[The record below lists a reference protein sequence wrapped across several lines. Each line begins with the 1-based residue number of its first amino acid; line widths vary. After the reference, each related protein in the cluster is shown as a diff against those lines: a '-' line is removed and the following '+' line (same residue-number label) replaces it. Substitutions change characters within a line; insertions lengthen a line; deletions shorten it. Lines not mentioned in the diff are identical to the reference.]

1 MRPPRPH
8 TPAPWIANGCH
19 VTTADGTPVGSCQEP
34 PNARRTAAAVNACEG
49 IPIRELENGILAD
62 LFFQCGR
69 LKNARIAAIMEKIQL
84 KKEKR
89 LAAASEEAG
98 AAAKT

>member
-8 TPAPWIANGCH
+8 TPGPWTADGCH
-19 VTTADGTPVGSCQEP
+19 VKSADGTPIGSCQEP

-49 IPIRELENGILAD
+49 VPIRELEGGILAD

-69 LKNARIAAIMEKIQL
+69 LKNARISAILAKIQS
-84 KKEKR
+84 KER
-89 LAAASEEAG
+89 RAQAAGGKATAVGGS
-98 AAAKT
+98 

>member
-8 TPAPWIANGCH
+8 TPGPWIAAGCA
-19 VTTADGTPVGSCQEP
+19 VTTADGTPIGSCQEP

-49 IPIRELENGILAD
+49 IPIRELEGGILAD

-69 LKNARIAAIMEKIQL
+69 LKNARITAIMEKIQL
-84 KKEKR
+84 KPKK
-89 LAAASEEAG
+89 AAAAFQEAD